1 MASSDIIG
9 SHEELKI
16 ERIFIKYFKYGHLV
30 DKKPQNHKQ
39 SDRPYT
45 ADNSQQ
51 SPSDLS
57 SH

>member
-16 ERIFIKYFKYGHLV
+16 ERIFIKFFKYGHLV

-39 SDRPYT
+39 SDHLDT
-45 ADNSQQ
+45 ADNS
-51 SPSDLS
+51 
-57 SH
+57 

>member
-16 ERIFIKYFKYGHLV
+16 ERIFIRFFKYGHLV

-39 SDRPYT
+39 SDHLDT
-45 ADNSQQ
+45 ADNS
-51 SPSDLS
+51 
-57 SH
+57 